1 MMDDY
6 YMQQSG
12 SGMAAYSGVRYQRG
26 FGFMGRLWR
35 GAFLP
40 IIQKVLPYLGK
51 TALNTGI
58 DIVNDLSSGE
68 NFKESVKRRVKE
80 TGENIEQKAMAKIR
94 QMTGSG
100 KRRRRRK
107 VCKTPFPSKKKT
119 VKRRR
124 KIVKRKR
131 RKASAVDFI

>member
-1 MMDDY
+1 MDEY
-6 YMQQSG
+6 YIQQSG
-12 SGMAAYSGVRYQRG
+12 SGMASYSGVRYQRG

-80 TGENIEQKAMAKIR
+80 TGENIEQKAMAKVR
-94 QMTGSG
+94 QMTGTG
-100 KRRRRRK
+100 KRRR
-107 VCKTPFPSKKKT
+107 
-119 VKRRR
+119 
-124 KIVKRKR
+124 
-131 RKASAVDFI
+131 